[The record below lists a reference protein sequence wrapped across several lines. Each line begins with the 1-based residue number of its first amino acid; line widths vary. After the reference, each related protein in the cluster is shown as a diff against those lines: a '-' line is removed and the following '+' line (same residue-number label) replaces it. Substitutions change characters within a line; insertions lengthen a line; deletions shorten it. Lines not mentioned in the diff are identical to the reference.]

1 MEKGPEIAGRTVIRL
16 LVSSKNIFHGN
27 GNRRR
32 FLAGCPNEGSCG
44 GEGISSAIR
53 LAYPWRTRHTF
64 GPRPRRTAPNTH
76 TDSGGPDQ
84 KGRAAVPGNL
94 PRQVPIPM
102 RSQHR
107 RHSKKRLAHSP
118 KGASRSNWNASDS
131 TWERPCRR
139 CLRSTP
145 PSRLPH
151 TPLRGGGT
159 PVASF
164 ARRSRA
170 GRGHF
175 PSAATVAAI
184 EGSWLNYFPREDKR
198 MRRTT
203 KDPLRSGHLLLAIRT
218 RTNDNRRD

>member
-107 RHSKKRLAHSP
+107 RHSKSDWLTPQKERPVPIGMRQTQHGRGP
-118 KGASRSNWNASDS
+118 VDDASDQL
-131 TWERPCRR
+131 PLLVFLIRR
-139 CLRSTP
+139 VAAVELRLLHSLAVHEP
-145 PSRLPH
+145 AEAIFR
-151 TPLRGGGT
+151 
-159 PVASF
+159 
-164 ARRSRA
+164 ARR
-170 GRGHF
+170 
-175 PSAATVAAI
+175 PS
-184 EGSWLNYFPREDKR
+184 PR
-198 MRRTT
+198 
-203 KDPLRSGHLLLAIRT
+203 
-218 RTNDNRRD
+218 